1 MSHRAQLDRCRPD
14 LSVTSIDRWKFA
26 LLCWALLASLGAW
39 THPAQG
45 GSPVQSWVSSSDMI
59 RRLSAQ
65 KPLRFASGKSSA
77 GTVIGVDANQAFQS
91 ILGLGSSLEHSTC
104 YNISKLPKARQEAV
118 IESIVDPE
126 KGIGMN
132 LMRICIGTPD
142 FTASPWYSYDD
153 MPAGQTDPEIK
164 HFSIEKD
171 REYVLPIL
179 KMALRQNPKLV
190 FFASPWSP
198 PAWMKTNNNLCG
210 GRMDPKH
217 FRSLA
222 RYLVKFI
229 EAYEAE
235 GIKIQAITPQNEP
248 DYFPNS
254 YPTCG
259 WSPELQRDF
268 IRDHLGPEFQQSG
281 VAAKIWCFDH
291 NFNFLRFPTT
301 ILRDPEAAQ
310 YVDGTGFHHYEGKPS
325 AMTTLHKRFPGKHIY
340 FTEGSV
346 FGIEGAGQIIAFLR
360 NWAKSYNAWVTII
373 DHKSEPNPGPH
384 SCSPTCIVL
393 NSDDL
398 TLKYNFDYYMYGQF
412 MKFIQAGAVRI
423 ESNLPSKSL
432 PNVALR
438 NPDGTIVLVVANLKP
453 SKASFDVEW
462 KGSHLTAEIAGHSVA
477 TYRWSA
483 P

>member
-1 MSHRAQLDRCRPD
+1 MSNQ
-14 LSVTSIDRWKFA
+14 
-26 LLCWALLASLGAW
+26 
-39 THPAQG
+39 
-45 GSPVQSWVSSSDMI
+45 
-59 RRLSAQ
+59 LSAQ
-65 KPLRFASGKSSA
+65 EPLRFAPGESDA
-77 GTVIGVDANQAFQS
+77 RVVIGVDANRTFQS

-153 MPAGQTDPEIK
+153 MPAGQTDPEMK

-171 REYVLPIL
+171 RAYVLPIL
-179 KMALRQNPKLV
+179 KMALRKNPKLV

-235 GIKIQAITPQNEP
+235 GIKIHAITPQNEP
-248 DYFPNS
+248 DFFPNS

-281 VAAKIWCFDH
+281 VTARIWCFDH

-301 ILRDPEAAQ
+301 ILRDPEAAR
-310 YVDGTGFHHYEGKPS
+310 YVDGTGFHHYEGKPN
-325 AMTTLHKRFPGKHIY
+325 AMTTLHKRFPDKHIY

-346 FGIEGAGQIIAFLR
+346 FGMEGAAQIIAFLR
-360 NWAKSYNAWVTII
+360 NWARSYNAWVTII
-373 DHKSEPNPGPH
+373 DHKSQPNPGPH
-384 SCSPTCIVL
+384 ACSPTCIVL
-393 NSDDL
+393 NSDNL

-423 ESNLPSKSL
+423 GSNLPSKSL

-453 SKASFDVEW
+453 SAASFDIEW
-462 KGSHLTAEIAGHSVA
+462 KGSYLTAEIAGHSVA
-477 TYRWSA
+477 SYRWW
-483 P
+483 PP